1 MYIQGMRTTITLDD
15 DVAAMIQT
23 LQTREGKSFKQM
35 VNDLLRKGLLSDKGT
50 GESKQQYSTPLLSA
64 GECRF
69 PDLDNVAEVLSVA
82 ENEDYR

>member
-1 MYIQGMRTTITLDD
+1 MRTTITLDD
-15 DVAAMIQT
+15 DVAAMIQK

-35 VNDLLRKGLLSDKGT
+35 VNDLLRKGLLSEKKG
-50 GESKQQYSTPLLSA
+50 GESKQLYATPELSA

-82 ENEDYR
+82 ENEGYR